1 LNPAVAIFLASTL
14 SAAGSGGEHLLA
26 GARHFRDGRY
36 GDALVEFR
44 VAAALGADGARAY
57 AAASLVK
64 LERFEEALD
73 AFEGVPRS
81 QDALLD
87 YYRALACYGAQLY
100 GCAEEVLTAI
110 GDRGGPR
117 IAAEVAS
124 LRQEVAARRGR
135 SPGDDVIAWYA
146 GRCADLKAKNRA
158 ALAIAYCRERAALE
172 TRRADLSKA
181 ARASRAVPASARGE
195 RQ

>member
-1 LNPAVAIFLASTL
+1 MNAVVALLLASTL

-73 AFEGVPRS
+73 AFEGVPQG

-87 YYRALACYGAQLY
+87 YYRALACYGAHLY
-100 GCAEEVLTAI
+100 TCAEEVLAAI
-110 GDRGGPR
+110 GDKGGPR
-117 IAAEVAS
+117 IAAEMEN
-124 LRQEVAARRGR
+124 LRRDVAAQRARG
-135 SPGDDVIAWYA
+135 PEDDVIAWYA
-146 GRCADLKAKNRA
+146 SRCADLRAKNRA
-158 ALAIAYCRERAALE
+158 ALAGAYCRERTALE
-172 TRRADLSKA
+172 KRRAELSRTSQAIPAPVEPA
-181 ARASRAVPASARGE
+181 ARE
-195 RQ
+195 RP

>member
-1 LNPAVAIFLASTL
+1 MN
-14 SAAGSGGEHLLA
+14 AAHLLA

-44 VAAALGADGARAY
+44 VAAALGTDGARAY

-73 AFEGVPRS
+73 AFEGVPRG

-100 GCAEEVLTAI
+100 GCAEEALAAI
-110 GDRGGPR
+110 GDWGGPR

-135 SPGDDVIAWYA
+135 SPGDEVIAWYA
-146 GRCADLKAKNRA
+146 GRCAELKAKNRA
-158 ALAIAYCRERAALE
+158 ALAVAYCRERAALE
-172 TRRADLSKA
+172 TRRADASRTS
-181 ARASRAVPASARGE
+181 RASPAVPAPARGE
-195 RQ
+195 RP